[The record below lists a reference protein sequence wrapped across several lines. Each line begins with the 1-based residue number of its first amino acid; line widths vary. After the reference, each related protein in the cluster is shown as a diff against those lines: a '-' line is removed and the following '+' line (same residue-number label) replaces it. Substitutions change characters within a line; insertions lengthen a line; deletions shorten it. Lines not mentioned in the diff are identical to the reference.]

1 MNKKASGNQKKNNL
15 YTKIEPTNICC
26 SSNERKKVVGHF
38 PKGKTG
44 RIWKTIYF
52 LLNANYNKICNVEVA
67 DVRAVNLANGKSV
80 KIPCTLLFAGQSVYI
95 DILSKEICKHVYYI
109 WYYFKRNLS
118 LLPPLNPFK

>member
-15 YTKIEPTNICC
+15 YTKIKPTNICG

-67 DVRAVNLANGKSV
+67 DVRAVNLANGKSI

-95 DILSKEICKHVYYI
+95 DILSKEICKHILYLI
-109 WYYFKRNLS
+109 LF
-118 LLPPLNPFK
+118 